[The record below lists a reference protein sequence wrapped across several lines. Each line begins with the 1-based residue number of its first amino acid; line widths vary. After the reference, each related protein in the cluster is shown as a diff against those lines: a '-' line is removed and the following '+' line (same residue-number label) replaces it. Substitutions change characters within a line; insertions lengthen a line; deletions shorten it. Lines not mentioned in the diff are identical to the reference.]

1 MPPSVLSPVD
11 VDCEVFLP
19 AAVQLKGENPPTVL
33 SPIDV
38 DTAVEQ
44 LASSVRRISLEQD
57 ALFNVFRSG
66 RITEGARRG
75 RRSSSEG
82 GREGER
88 ECSEEV
94 RDGVRQDDSTSRGE
108 KTQDKDKQ
116 TNRKSLPDDDLD
128 LRRNRSLSEELQQM
142 PDKPGRSTTTFNP
155 EQETVKQPSKISRG
169 TKNAGKGPKEKD
181 EAKKKPALFVD
192 IPPPEPENIEITRTN
207 YVSDKSHPVG
217 KESWIV
223 SIPITRIEETAV
235 EEDDGTNKHLDGCG
249 VVALPSESEATSAR
263 TSVNIPIQ
271 RLDPPPEM
279 NRPEKRTPVTE
290 KGPRCNNDDRLNHNY
305 FLATSSGGVHV
316 SEEMRSEKSNK
327 SDKMEVSEALV
338 SKEMRRVISQLRQVK
353 GGLETDYTEPERKGA
368 TRPELEEKEAKEAC
382 SDTDGEDYIEASGPS
397 PESEER
403 EAGKSANPMSPLVSQ
418 IVEIRQFI
426 KQFRKSIGQEN
437 AFLENNQNNVLA
449 CSNKDAEEKQE
460 TSSRAKASRSC
471 SQAQDQ
477 CDKNGLF
484 WASPA
489 HVKEDEEKEEL
500 NKTEKGGRQDIKS
513 RHLILPSSPQ
523 EPPSSVILTP
533 KRKISVTT
541 SISRKVSVTS
551 PDPKSNNHPTFVHL
565 I

>member
-66 RITEGARRG
+66 RITEGAQKG

-82 GREGER
+82 GRE
-88 ECSEEV
+88 C
-94 RDGVRQDDSTSRGE
+94 RDGVRKDNSASRGE
-108 KTQDKDKQ
+108 KRQDKDKQ

-128 LRRNRSLSEELQQM
+128 LRRNRSLSKELQQM
-142 PDKPGRSTTTFNP
+142 PDEPGRSTTTFNP

-169 TKNAGKGPKEKD
+169 TKHAGKGPKEKD

-192 IPPPEPENIEITRTN
+192 IPPPEPENIEMNRTN

-223 SIPITRIEETAV
+223 SIPIRRIEETAV
-235 EEDDGTNKHLDGCG
+235 EEDGGTNKHLNSGG
-249 VVALPSESEATSAR
+249 VVALPSEAEATSAR

-271 RLDPPPEM
+271 RLDPPPDM
-279 NRPEKRTPVTE
+279 KRSEKRTPVAE
-290 KGPRCNNDDRLNHNY
+290 KGPGCNNDDRLNHNY

-353 GGLETDYTEPERKGA
+353 GGLETDYTEPERIQGA

-403 EAGKSANPMSPLVSQ
+403 EAGKSNPMSPLVSQ

-471 SQAQDQ
+471 SQAKDQ
-477 CDKNGLF
+477 GDKNGLF

-489 HVKEDEEKEEL
+489 QVKEDEEEKDEL
-500 NKTEKGGRQDIKS
+500 DKTEKGGRQDIKS

-533 KRKISVTT
+533 KRKVSVMT